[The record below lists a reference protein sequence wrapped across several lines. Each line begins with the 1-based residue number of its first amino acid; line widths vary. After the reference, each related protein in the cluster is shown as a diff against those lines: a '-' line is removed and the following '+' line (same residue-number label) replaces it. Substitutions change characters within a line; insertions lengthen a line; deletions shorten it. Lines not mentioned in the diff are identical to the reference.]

1 MSGQIAGASI
11 ERYLLEK
18 SRVTHQTSKER
29 NYHIFYQLLKGASAD
44 LKAKLILDG
53 SASDYRFTKNSN
65 KNIDGVDDSVDFRSL
80 RESFKIMCF
89 TDDDQHD
96 MYRVVAAILHLGNI
110 TLQAERDDCA
120 NLTAQAAS
128 VAERVCHV
136 LGIPVAEFTRC
147 LLKPKVKAGRDWVT
161 QAKNVEQ
168 VYYSIEALA
177 RSMYERMFGEL
188 IDRINKTLYTS
199 TQKQSFIGVLDIA
212 GFEIFDINSF
222 EQLCIN
228 YTNEK
233 LQQFFNHHMFILE
246 QEEYKREGIEWKF
259 IDFGLDLQPT
269 IELIEKSSPIGILSL
284 LDEECVMPK
293 ATDKTFIDKLNGLWK
308 GKSTK
313 YETPRFNAGFILQH
327 YAGNVE
333 YSVSGWLD
341 KNKDPLNDNI
351 TKLLANSSEPYIAN
365 LFSDSIGD
373 ADEQPG
379 KPRGITKK
387 GAFRTVA
394 QRHKEG
400 LNSLMGQLYSTTP
413 HFVRCIIPNE
423 EKKAGKIDVNLVLD
437 QLRCNG
443 VLEGLRICR
452 AGFPNRV
459 LFSDFR
465 YRYEMLAPNCIPAG
479 YVDGRKAA
487 QLLIDQL
494 TLDKAQYRIGASKVF
509 FKAGV
514 VQ

>member
-1 MSGQIAGASI
+1 MCLSENDQ
-11 ERYLLEK
+11 K
-18 SRVTHQTSKER
+18 
-29 NYHIFYQLLKGASAD
+29 D
-44 LKAKLILDG
+44 L
-53 SASDYRFTKNSN
+53 YR
-65 KNIDGVDDSVDFRSL
+65 I
-80 RESFKIMCF
+80 I
-89 TDDDQHD
+89 
-96 MYRVVAAILHLGNI
+96 AAILHLGNI
-110 TLQAERDDCA
+110 TLQAERDDGA
-120 NLTAQAAS
+120 NITTQAAT
-128 VAERVCHV
+128 VVEKVCHV

-168 VYYSIEALA
+168 VYYSIEALS
-177 RSMYERMFGEL
+177 RSIYERMFGDL

-269 IELIEKSSPIGILSL
+269 IELIEKTSPIGILSL

-293 ATDKTFIDKLNGLWK
+293 ASDKTFIDKLNGLWK
-308 GKSTK
+308 GKSSK

-333 YSVSGWLD
+333 YSVAGWLD

-351 TKLLANSSEPYIAN
+351 TKLLANSAEPYIAN
-365 LFSDSIGD
+365 LFADSLGD

-400 LNSLMGQLYSTTP
+400 LTSLMTQLYSTTP

-423 EKKAGKIDVNLVLD
+423 EKKPGKIDTNLVLD

-459 LFSDFR
+459 LFADFR
-465 YRYEMLAPNCIPAG
+465 SRYDILAPGSIPPG
-479 YVDGRKAA
+479 YVEGRRAA

-494 TLDKAQYRIGASKVF
+494 ALDKAQYRIGASKVF

-514 VQ
+514 VFFYFYNSLLS